1 MSAVVN
7 LLAKAPVRAANFQAA
22 WYYSLLLFV
31 ILLLVI
37 GGFVLTERAV
47 RPMWRA
53 GDRGPAAAVAAAASL
68 ALVLMLSMLVTV
80 AVALL
85 PAAAG
90 RG

>member
-1 MSAVVN
+1 VIAYGGP
-7 LLAKAPVRAANFQAA
+7 PVREADFQAA

-31 ILLLVI
+31 ILMLVVA
-37 GGFVLTERAV
+37 GYWLARSAV

-53 GDRGPAAAVAAAASL
+53 GDRGPALAIAAAASVAM
-68 ALVLMLSMLVTV
+68 ALILSMLITV